1 MREPWLLSGDV
12 LPPEAACRSALN
24 LIHDDGQSAHTPSY
38 EGVFSLLCTPKLFTK
53 LTPFVHQTH
62 TAFLRVL

>member
-24 LIHDDGQSAHTPSY
+24 LIHDDGQSAHTPSIR
-38 EGVFSLLCTPKLFTK
+38 GGF
-53 LTPFVHQTH
+53 
-62 TAFLRVL
+62 